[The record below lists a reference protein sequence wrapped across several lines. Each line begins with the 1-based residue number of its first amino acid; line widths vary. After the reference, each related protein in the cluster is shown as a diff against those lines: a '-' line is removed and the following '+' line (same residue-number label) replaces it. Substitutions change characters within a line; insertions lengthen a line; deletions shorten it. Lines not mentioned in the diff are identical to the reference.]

1 MNVLETSRVI
11 LSSEEFL
18 FYRRPFFHVYKKKC
32 RSFVKKES
40 EIFSVQMNKRWSII
54 GNKLFIKGQLNSEW
68 IYEVIVS
75 PKMPTK
81 NFSDFCPGGLLEG
94 RAEI

>member
-1 MNVLETSRVI
+1 MYSKLPASYCHLKCFFSIVD
-11 LSSEEFL
+11 L
-18 FYRRPFFHVYKKKC
+18 FFMFTRKKC

-40 EIFSVQMNKRWSII
+40 EIFSVQMNKRWSTI

-81 NFSDFCPGGLLEG
+81 HFSDFCPGGLLEG